1 MSAYDQR
8 ATLVLL
14 ASFSF
19 VLIVSA
25 SSAGQVEKPASKPLT
40 LEEAVDF
47 ALKNYPAVRAALARE
62 SAARAGISLARTTYL
77 PRADALWQSNRA
89 TRNNIFGLLLPQS
102 IVPPISGPVLPIT
115 SNRSVWGSAAGLL
128 FSWEPFDFGTRRATV
143 NAARAT
149 QNRASAEVGVT
160 QLDVAVAATNAF
172 LTLLAAQERAR
183 AAQADVD
190 RRGVF
195 AKSIHTLVDNQLRPG
210 VDASRA
216 DAELAEARTNLF
228 RAEQAE
234 QESRAAL
241 ATILGIAGTE
251 VKIQAGPLVELPRES
266 AVPASPLSKHPVA
279 RAQRARVDE
288 VDARVGILD
297 RSYYPRFNFQSAVS
311 GRGSGADVN
320 GSVAS
325 GANGLGLERYNW
337 AAGMAVTFPLFD
349 FASIHARKQIE
360 LANERAE
367 AARYDQTIQDLTGQL
382 ERARAALEGAR
393 RVAQNTPVQLQAAR
407 ATESQARTRYQAGL
421 STIVEVAEAQS
432 LLVRAETDDA
442 LARLAVWLDLAS
454 LAAAQGDLEPFM
466 QLLRKRAPGG
476 P

>member
-1 MSAYDQR
+1 
-8 ATLVLL
+8 
-14 ASFSF
+14 
-19 VLIVSA
+19 
-25 SSAGQVEKPASKPLT
+25 
-40 LEEAVDF
+40 
-47 ALKNYPAVRAALARE
+47 
-62 SAARAGISLARTTYL
+62 
-77 PRADALWQSNRA
+77 
-89 TRNNIFGLLLPQS
+89 
-102 IVPPISGPVLPIT
+102 
-115 SNRSVWGSAAGLL
+115 
-128 FSWEPFDFGTRRATV
+128 
-143 NAARAT
+143 
-149 QNRASAEVGVT
+149 
-160 QLDVAVAATNAF
+160 
-172 LTLLAAQERAR
+172 
-183 AAQADVD
+183 
-190 RRGVF
+190 
-195 AKSIHTLVDNQLRPG
+195 
-210 VDASRA
+210 
-216 DAELAEARTNLF
+216 
-228 RAEQAE
+228 
-234 QESRAAL
+234 
-241 ATILGIAGTE
+241 
-251 VKIQAGPLVELPRES
+251 
-266 AVPASPLSKHPVA
+266 
-279 RAQRARVDE
+279 VDE

-382 ERARAALEGAR
+382 ERVRAALEGAR

-454 LAAAQGDLEPFM
+454 LAEAQGDLEPFM

>member
-47 ALKNYPAVRAALARE
+47 ALKNYPAVQAALARE

-183 AAQADVD
+183 AAQADAD

-210 VDASRA
+210 VDA
-216 DAELAEARTNLF
+216 
-228 RAEQAE
+228 
-234 QESRAAL
+234 
-241 ATILGIAGTE
+241 
-251 VKIQAGPLVELPRES
+251 
-266 AVPASPLSKHPVA
+266 
-279 RAQRARVDE
+279 
-288 VDARVGILD
+288 
-297 RSYYPRFNFQSAVS
+297 
-311 GRGSGADVN
+311 
-320 GSVAS
+320 
-325 GANGLGLERYNW
+325 
-337 AAGMAVTFPLFD
+337 
-349 FASIHARKQIE
+349 
-360 LANERAE
+360 
-367 AARYDQTIQDLTGQL
+367 
-382 ERARAALEGAR
+382 
-393 RVAQNTPVQLQAAR
+393 
-407 ATESQARTRYQAGL
+407 
-421 STIVEVAEAQS
+421 
-432 LLVRAETDDA
+432 
-442 LARLAVWLDLAS
+442 
-454 LAAAQGDLEPFM
+454 
-466 QLLRKRAPGG
+466 
-476 P
+476 